1 MPIVRAVK
9 GARHRDLAEFV
20 SVANVG
26 HVIAVDHDAAR
37 VARNVAKD
45 VARIDV
51 LRTDVAMIDAATVDV
66 GSDVAIGVRGEVM
79 TVVRLARVTLA
90 SHDSREIVSHAGP
103 LVLARQVSGLQSVG
117 PVDLVA
123 GLSASRERGAGP
135 GLITTVVTRGEAA
148 AAVTARLVNRGARI
162 VTKGPLVVS
171 REGEVRASR
180 LAARRISIPERITYI
195 ASVNRIS

>member
-1 MPIVRAVK
+1 MLQIRRARQPQRVLVVLIVRAVK
-9 GARHRDLAEFV
+9 GARYRDLAELV
-20 SVANVG
+20 SVASVG

-37 VARNVAKD
+37 GARKVVMTGEMIAAVNV
-45 VARIDV
+45 VM
-51 LRTDVAMIDAATVDV
+51 TDVT
-66 GSDVAIGVRGEVM
+66 IGAR
-79 TVVRLARVTLA
+79 RARVMLA
-90 SHDSREIVSHAGP
+90 SHDLKAIANHAE
-103 LVLARQVSGLQSVG
+103 LLARAHRVKERRSVG

-148 AAVTARLVNRGARI
+148 AAVTARLVSRGARI

-180 LAARRISIPERITYI
+180 LAARRISTRERITCI
-195 ASVNRIS
+195 ANVNRIS